1 MSEFTVEASE
11 LSEALNLA
19 LNSAEVKTTIP
30 WLSYALIDAKDGRVR
45 LSATDLDMSITLNV
59 SATVKSA
66 GSFCVKAKQ
75 LRDLVSL
82 MPGDVF
88 IYTTKNDQVWVE
100 TDTSD
105 YRLPCLPAEEFQFIE
120 RAAEEKLSIS
130 GDVLTGMLQAAS
142 IAMETNPNG
151 KDSWKNIELWADGKK
166 LSITGMCGPRAA
178 TTSISTE
185 SEFYVLLPAKAVN
198 ALTSFAAKADEVK
211 LFVSENVLT
220 AQFGDDEATFKLSAL
235 KWADWRPIVEQG
247 CEHQIEF
254 NSEALAPALRRALLA
269 TERSRLVSRVDFEL
283 KSDGVDLYT
292 ASVEHGEGNET
303 LPFSCPTLNGKPVK
317 IALDGAHLLG
327 LFKIIKG
334 GIVWEF
340 SENHTA
346 LRFKPQTE
354 LPFDFCYVQGT
365 LRI

>member
-1 MSEFTVEASE
+1 MSEFTVDAGE

-30 WLSYALIDAKDGRVR
+30 WLSYVLIDAKDDQVR
-45 LSATDLDMSITLNV
+45 LSATDMDMSIILNV
-59 SATVKSA
+59 PAKVKKA

-75 LRDLVSL
+75 LCDLVSL
-82 MPGDVF
+82 MSGKVS
-88 IYTTKNDQVWVE
+88 ITTKDNQVWAKTE
-100 TDTSD
+100 SAK
-105 YRLPCLPAEEFQFIE
+105 YRLPYLPAEEFQFIE
-120 RAAEEKLSIS
+120 RADDEKLSIS
-130 GDVLTGMLQAAS
+130 GEVLTGMLQAAS

-151 KDSWKNIELWADGKK
+151 KESWKNLELTADGTAFA
-166 LSITGMCGPRAA
+166 ITGMCGPRAA
-178 TTSISTE
+178 TANIKSDA
-185 SEFYVLLPAKAVN
+185 EFYVLLPSKAVN
-198 ALTSFAAKADEVK
+198 ALTSFAAKADTVK
-211 LFVSENVLT
+211 LFISENVLT

-254 NSEALAPALRRALLA
+254 NSEILAPALRRALLA

-283 KSDGVDLYT
+283 KGDGVDLYT
-292 ASVEHGEGNET
+292 ASAEHGEGNET
-303 LPFSCPTLNGKPVK
+303 LPFSCATLNGKPVK

-354 LPFDFCYVQGT
+354 LPFTFCYVQGT
-365 LRI
+365 LRV